1 MVKWWFAVTE
11 FLNPGPHT
19 KKEFRNFSCVHACA
33 HLCVCDFLFWK
44 KKKKKQRIL
53 PAFLNG
59 KRKISNFLFEKENI
73 KLDCLQSNFL

>member
-44 KKKKKQRIL
+44 KKKEEAKNPTCFFKWQ
-53 PAFLNG
+53 
-59 KRKISNFLFEKENI
+59 KEN
-73 KLDCLQSNFL
+73 F